1 MATIIILILSLV
13 IIGLVLFDAYR
24 MYKSNNKNDDF
35 KSLIPYAVL
44 LLWIAVWIVTVL
56 GEV

>member
-1 MATIIILILSLV
+1 MVKIIILILSLV
-13 IIGLVLFDAYR
+13 IIGLVLFDAYK

-35 KSLIPYAVL
+35 KSLIPYAIL
-44 LLWIAVWIVTVL
+44 LMWIVIWVVTVL

>member
-1 MATIIILILSLV
+1 MNIMIIILSLV

-35 KSLIPYAVL
+35 KSLIPYAIL
-44 LLWIAVWIVTVL
+44 LLWIAIWIVTVL